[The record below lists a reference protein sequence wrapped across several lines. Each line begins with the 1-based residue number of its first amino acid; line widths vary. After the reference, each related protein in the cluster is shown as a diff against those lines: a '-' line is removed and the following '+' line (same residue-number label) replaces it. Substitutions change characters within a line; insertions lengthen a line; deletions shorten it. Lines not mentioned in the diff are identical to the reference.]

1 MNKSFF
7 IEKQGEWSIKK
18 RVFQGVKITLI
29 FNWHTQDLIKQI

>member
-18 RVFQGVKITLI
+18 RVFHGVKITLI